1 MTLVAPLGLSRWESA
16 CAAEKASARA
26 HITAA
31 IEQDTAS
38 LVSVF
43 YNVFLHH
50 EVSAA
55 FLSHSVVQERL
66 SGALRSWLLGLV
78 DIDPLDRSAE
88 FEQLQLR
95 IGEVH
100 ARINIPNHLVMAGAT
115 LLKTEISR
123 RIMANCADAASLGK
137 SLILLN
143 ELMDHAVRIMS
154 SAYDTNARE
163 NIKENEAY
171 RYLALGEDVD
181 LERESQR
188 AALMEWSQGV
198 LFSLLADAAYSARD
212 TLSASPFGLWV
223 RHRAR
228 HLFAGSDL
236 LKQIE
241 TSMLAIDAKLLPAIG
256 EAAGGPDL
264 PQLITKLKA
273 QVEEIKFLLGTL
285 FQAAAS
291 VENGRD
297 PLTRTLNRRFL
308 PALLGR
314 EISLA
319 NTNNVPL
326 SLLMVDVDHFK
337 QFNDTYGHTAG
348 DTVLKLVAETILE
361 SVRSSDFVFRYGGEE
376 FLILLVETPKERAFI
391 IAERLR
397 QKVESRPMLLGDA
410 TQAAVSVTVSVGLAA
425 HEGHPDPQY
434 LIDRADKALYRA
446 KNSGRNKVI
455 SA

>member
-1 MTLVAPLGLSRWESA
+1 MTLVAPLGLSHWETA
-16 CAAEKASARA
+16 PDAVKTAARKR
-26 HITAA
+26 ITAA
-31 IEQDTAS
+31 VEQDPDE

-43 YNVFLHH
+43 YSVFMHH
-50 EVSAA
+50 DVSSA
-55 FLSHSVVQERL
+55 FLSHSVVHERL
-66 SGALRSWLLGLV
+66 SGSLRKWLLGLV
-78 DIDPLDRSAE
+78 TVDPLARLEE

-115 LLKTEISR
+115 LLKAQIAR
-123 RIMANCADAASLGK
+123 RIMSVCADPRELGN
-137 SLILLN
+137 SIILLD
-143 ELMDHAVRIMS
+143 ELVDHAVRIMS

-163 NIKENEAY
+163 VIKENEAY
-171 RYLALGEDVD
+171 RYLALGEDVE

-188 AALMEWSQGV
+188 AALMEWSQSV
-198 LFSLLADAAYSARD
+198 LFSLLAGAGAGPSE

-223 RHRAR
+223 RHRAK
-228 HLFAGSDL
+228 HLFSGADM
-236 LKQIE
+236 LKQIN
-241 TSMLAIDAKLLPAIG
+241 TAMQAIDDTLLPAIRD
-256 EAAGGPDL
+256 ASGGPDL
-264 PQLITKLKA
+264 PALITQLKT

-319 NTNNVPL
+319 KSSDVPL

-337 QFNDTYGHTAG
+337 QVNDTYGHSTG
-348 DTVLKLVAETILE
+348 DIILKQIAETILE

-376 FLILLVETPKERAFI
+376 FLIVLVETPKERALV

-397 QKVESRPMLLGDA
+397 QKVEESEISLPDVAPVR
-410 TQAAVSVTVSVGLAA
+410 VTVSVGLAA
-425 HEGHPDPQY
+425 HEGHPDPKY
-434 LIDRADKALYRA
+434 LIDQADKALYRA
-446 KNSGRNKVI
+446 KNAGRNQVV
-455 SA
+455 AD

>member
-1 MTLVAPLGLSRWESA
+1 MTLVAPLGLAHWETLPE
-16 CAAEKASARA
+16 AEKAAANARLRS
-26 HITAA
+26 A
-31 IEQDTAS
+31 IEQDPEE
-38 LVSVF
+38 LVALFYSVF
-43 YNVFLHH
+43 LDHDA
-50 EVSAA
+50 SAA
-55 FLSHSVVQERL
+55 FLSHSVVHERL
-66 SGALRSWLLGLV
+66 SGSLRNWLLSLIDV
-78 DIDPLDRSAE
+78 DPLTRSEE

-115 LLKTEISR
+115 LLKTQIAR
-123 RIMANCADAASLGK
+123 RLTAVCADAKALADSV
-137 SLILLN
+137 ILLN
-143 ELMDHAVRIMS
+143 ELVDHAVRIMS

-163 NIKENEAY
+163 AVKENEAY
-171 RYLALGEDVD
+171 RYLALGEDVE

-198 LFSLLADAAYSARD
+198 LFSLLADSGSGPHD
-212 TLSASPFGLWV
+212 TLSASHFGLWV
-223 RHRAR
+223 RHRAK
-228 HLFAGSDL
+228 HLFSGADM
-236 LKQIE
+236 LKQIDAAIRSIDE
-241 TSMLAIDAKLLPAIG
+241 TLLPAIR
-256 EAAGGPDL
+256 EARGGAGL
-264 PQLITKLKA
+264 PALITRLKT

-319 NTNNVPL
+319 KSNEVPL
-326 SLLMVDVDHFK
+326 SLLLVDIDRFK
-337 QFNDTYGHTAG
+337 NINDTYGHSAG

-376 FLILLVETPKERAFI
+376 FLIVLIETPKERAQV

-397 QKVESRPMLLGDA
+397 QKVEEFEFALPNAS
-410 TQAAVSVTVSVGLAA
+410 AVRVTVSVGLAA
-425 HEGHPDPQY
+425 HEGHPDPKY
-434 LIDRADKALYRA
+434 LIDQADKALYRA
-446 KNSGRNKVI
+446 KQEGRNRVL
-455 SA
+455 AA